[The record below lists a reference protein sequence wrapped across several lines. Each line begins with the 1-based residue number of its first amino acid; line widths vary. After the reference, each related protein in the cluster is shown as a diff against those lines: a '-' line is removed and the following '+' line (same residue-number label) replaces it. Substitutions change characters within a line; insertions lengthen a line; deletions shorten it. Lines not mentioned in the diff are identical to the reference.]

1 MMKRELLYLEVI
13 VTAILVGLIWT
24 VQRVHYPSFHFV
36 NSLEYQQFQSFH
48 VNAITPIVFPLMV
61 FELFACILNIYYK
74 SYSRVLSVIV
84 FLLIVTV
91 WLSTALLSVPIHNQ
105 LALGKN
111 NELINQL
118 IASNWIRT
126 IAWTLKLVILS
137 LRFKYV

>member
-1 MMKRELLYLEVI
+1 MKRELLYLEVI